1 MDILSFLIGLLPFV
15 GTSIAWFFERK
26 KRKNNF
32 LQDMQNSIDLLTTK
46 YTEILNKWTI
56 AQDENLKLL
65 GGQSAML
72 AELKEVR
79 KENAELKES
88 MEELKREN
96 ALLKNVIDELKYQL
110 DGIKSIRR

>member
-15 GTSIAWFFERK
+15 GTAIAWFFERK
-26 KRKNNF
+26 KRKNDF

-96 ALLKNVIDELKYQL
+96 ASLKSVIDELKAQL
-110 DGIKSIRR
+110 DGIKTIRR